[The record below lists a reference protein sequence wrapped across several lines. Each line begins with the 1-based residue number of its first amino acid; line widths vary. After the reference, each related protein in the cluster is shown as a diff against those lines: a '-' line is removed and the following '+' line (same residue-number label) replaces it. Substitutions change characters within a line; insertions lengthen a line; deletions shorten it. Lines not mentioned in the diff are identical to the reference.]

1 MITVKVFDRNMNK
14 AIIKLKSILVNEGLF
29 KELKDRKYYA
39 KPSRK
44 KKLKREE
51 SAKQRQR
58 DLKREIKSLERDELS
73 YF

>member
-58 DLKREIKSLERDELS
+58 DLKRELKSLERDELS